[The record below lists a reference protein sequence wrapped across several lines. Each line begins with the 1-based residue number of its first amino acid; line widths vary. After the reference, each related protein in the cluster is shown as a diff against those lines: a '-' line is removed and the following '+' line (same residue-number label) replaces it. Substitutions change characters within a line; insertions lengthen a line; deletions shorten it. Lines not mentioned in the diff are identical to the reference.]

1 MNQTGLEI
9 VSRTSLRARDQRR
22 EPRFKTSQPVVLTVM
37 GTRIKPM
44 MEGCILNISDRGLRL
59 RIPQPIPV
67 GTVIK
72 ADAGQIRMLGEVLR
86 CVEVNGAYHV
96 GVQLFNSL
104 SGATE
109 INRLN
114 RQLLQEE
121 GDLLSGAESPGRL
134 ARAMAQTRS

>member
-9 VSRTSLRARDQRR
+9 VTRTSLQGRDRRR

-37 GTRIKPM
+37 GSRIKPV
-44 MEGCILNISDRGLRL
+44 MEGCILNISDRGLRV
-59 RIPQPIPV
+59 RIPQQIPA

-72 ADAGQIRMLGEVLR
+72 ADAGQIRMLGEVVR

-109 INRLN
+109 LNRLN

-134 ARAMAQTRS
+134 ARAMVRTRC